1 MYLPEDVEIDLKE
14 LGAVLDRTTP
24 AEIKE
29 IINIAIGMIRGTKN
43 ELSVDVIRNARTFL
57 KGTLDLS
64 VQEADEDIEE
74 REELYKKNGAQP
86 DYLSYLED

>member
-1 MYLPEDVEIDLKE
+1 YLPEDVEIDLKE

-43 ELSVDVIRNARTFL
+43 ELSVDVIKNARAFL

-86 DYLSYLED
+86 DYLSYLE